1 MRTSARSAER
11 AGMMLIGASV
21 LVVALYM
28 LRDVSAAI
36 YRAIVPHTADLPGV
50 GLIADVGLLVL
61 VALFAVLAV
70 QMWRTRSPY
79 LGDLLMGGFGVVVA
93 YALSE
98 IVKSLVAEDRPC
110 RAQVA
115 LPDCPAV
122 GDWSFPSNHT
132 VIAIGLATAIVL
144 ASEQML
150 SSLQRGLVIALG
162 VLIGLARV
170 LQGVHY
176 PHDVLA
182 GAILGSSV
190 TIAVVVMLVPWARGK
205 ARALGRR
212 MPAAAST
219 APDGPAADGPAAD
232 IEA

>member
-1 MRTSARSAER
+1 MRTSAKSYER
-11 AGMMLIGASV
+11 AGMMLIAAAV
-21 LVVALYM
+21 VVVALYL

-36 YRAIVPHTADLPGV
+36 YRAVVPHTADLPGV
-50 GLIADVGLLVL
+50 GLIADGGLLVL

-70 QMWRTRSPY
+70 QMWRSRSPH
-79 LGDLLMGGFGVVVA
+79 LGDLLMGGVGVVVA

-98 IVKSLVAEDRPC
+98 VVKAFVSEDRPC
-110 RAQVA
+110 RVQVT

-132 VIAIGLATAIVL
+132 VIAVGLATAIVL
-144 ASEQML
+144 ATERMF
-150 SSLQRGLVIALG
+150 SSLQRGLVIAVA
-162 VLIGLARV
+162 VLIGLARI

-182 GAILGSSV
+182 GAVVGAAV
-190 TIAVVVMLVPWARGK
+190 TVAVVVMLVPWARGR

-212 MPAAAST
+212 
-219 APDGPAADGPAAD
+219 APEAESPAADV
-232 IEA
+232 EA

>member
-1 MRTSARSAER
+1 
-11 AGMMLIGASV
+11 MMLIAASV
-21 LVVALYM
+21 VVVALYL

-50 GLIADVGLLVL
+50 GLIADVGLLML

-79 LGDLLMGGFGVVVA
+79 LGDLLMGGVGVVVA

-98 IVKSLVAEDRPC
+98 IVKSLVGEDRRC
-110 RAQVA
+110 RTQVT
-115 LPDCPAV
+115 LPECPEV

-132 VIAIGLATAIVL
+132 VIAVGLATAVVL

-150 SSLQRGLVIALG
+150 SSVQRGLVIALA
-162 VLIGLARV
+162 VLIAAARV

-182 GAILGSSV
+182 GAVLGSSV

-205 ARALGRR
+205 ARALTRR
-212 MPAAAST
+212 APST
-219 APDGPAADGPAAD
+219 AAPSPDGPAAEASSPESPAAD
-232 IEA
+232 VEA